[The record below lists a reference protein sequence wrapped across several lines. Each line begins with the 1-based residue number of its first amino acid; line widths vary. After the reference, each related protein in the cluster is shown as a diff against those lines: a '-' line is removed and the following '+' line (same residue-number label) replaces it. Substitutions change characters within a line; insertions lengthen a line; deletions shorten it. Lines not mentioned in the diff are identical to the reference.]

1 MTNQLTVE
9 RIEAAR
15 KALRG
20 TVKKTA
26 LQYDPYLSER
36 YHANIYLKRE
46 DLQDVRSFKIRG
58 AFFSIHQLTPEQRQR
73 GVVCASAGNHA
84 QGVAW
89 TAAKLKIP
97 ATIFMPVTTPQQ
109 KVNQVRHFG
118 GDFATIKLTGDTFDQ
133 SSTAAQAF
141 CKEERQTFMAPFDN
155 LDTMAGQGTIAAE
168 ILEDQPEVDYLVAT
182 IGGGG
187 LLAGMSTYAKAKR
200 ADMTIVGVEPDGA
213 ASMAAAKRAGHPV
226 TLDHVD
232 TFVDGAAVQRV
243 GDLTF
248 ETVMENVDQLL
259 DVSNGADCQAILDLY
274 NREAIV
280 AEPAGAL
287 PVAGLEQLRDQ
298 ITGKTVVCVISGGN
312 NDVQRIQE
320 IEERA
325 LLYRGD
331 LHYYLVNFPQRAGA
345 LRQFVNNVL
354 GPQDDIYKFEYT
366 KKNSRGYGPVLVG
379 IRLADRYSLGGLS
392 QRLTNFD
399 KNHIDLND
407 NPMLYAM
414 FV

>member
-89 TAAKLKIP
+89 TVAKLKIP

-141 CKEERQTFMAPFDN
+141 CKEERQTFVAPFDN

-187 LLAGMSTYAKAKR
+187 LLAGLSTYAKAKR
-200 ADMTIVGVEPDGA
+200 ADMTIVGVEP
-213 ASMAAAKRAGHPV
+213 
-226 TLDHVD
+226 
-232 TFVDGAAVQRV
+232 DGAAVQRV

-259 DVSNGADCQAILDLY
+259 DVSNGANCQAILDLY

-298 ITGKTVVCVISGGN
+298 ITDKTVVCVISGGN

-345 LRQFVNNVL
+345 LHQFVNNVL

-379 IRLADRYSLGGLS
+379 IRLADRYSLSEFS

-399 KNHIDLND
+399 KNYIDLND

>member
-89 TAAKLKIP
+89 TVAKLKIP

-141 CKEERQTFMAPFDN
+141 CKEERQTFVAPFDN

-168 ILEDQPEVDYLVAT
+168 IDFGLV
-182 IGGGG
+182 
-187 LLAGMSTYAKAKR
+187 L
-200 ADMTIVGVEPDGA
+200 
-213 ASMAAAKRAGHPV
+213 
-226 TLDHVD
+226 
-232 TFVDGAAVQRV
+232 
-243 GDLTF
+243 
-248 ETVMENVDQLL
+248 
-259 DVSNGADCQAILDLY
+259 
-274 NREAIV
+274 
-280 AEPAGAL
+280 
-287 PVAGLEQLRDQ
+287 
-298 ITGKTVVCVISGGN
+298 
-312 NDVQRIQE
+312 
-320 IEERA
+320 
-325 LLYRGD
+325 
-331 LHYYLVNFPQRAGA
+331 
-345 LRQFVNNVL
+345 
-354 GPQDDIYKFEYT
+354 
-366 KKNSRGYGPVLVG
+366 
-379 IRLADRYSLGGLS
+379 
-392 QRLTNFD
+392 
-399 KNHIDLND
+399 
-407 NPMLYAM
+407 
-414 FV
+414 

>member
-1 MTNQLTVE
+1 
-9 RIEAAR
+9 
-15 KALRG
+15 
-20 TVKKTA
+20 
-26 LQYDPYLSER
+26 
-36 YHANIYLKRE
+36 
-46 DLQDVRSFKIRG
+46 
-58 AFFSIHQLTPEQRQR
+58 
-73 GVVCASAGNHA
+73 
-84 QGVAW
+84 
-89 TAAKLKIP
+89 
-97 ATIFMPVTTPQQ
+97 
-109 KVNQVRHFG
+109 
-118 GDFATIKLTGDTFDQ
+118 
-133 SSTAAQAF
+133 
-141 CKEERQTFMAPFDN
+141 MAPFDN

-287 PVAGLEQLRDQ
+287 PVAGLE
-298 ITGKTVVCVISGGN
+298 
-312 NDVQRIQE
+312 
-320 IEERA
+320 
-325 LLYRGD
+325 
-331 LHYYLVNFPQRAGA
+331 
-345 LRQFVNNVL
+345 
-354 GPQDDIYKFEYT
+354 
-366 KKNSRGYGPVLVG
+366 
-379 IRLADRYSLGGLS
+379 
-392 QRLTNFD
+392 
-399 KNHIDLND
+399 
-407 NPMLYAM
+407 
-414 FV
+414 